1 MSEKNWYVVQTYSGL
16 ENTVKKDLEQRIKSM
31 GMQDKIFRVVIPE
44 EVEVEVKKGKRKE
57 KVKKIFPGYVFIEMI
72 VTDDSWYVVRNTP
85 NVTGFIGSSGKGAKP
100 IPLKPEEINPILKK
114 LGLHKTEV
122 KINVKKGD
130 QVRINSGPFAGQV
143 GTVDEIDKD
152 KLILKVLVEFFGRQT
167 PTEIEYSQVE
177 KIE

>member
-16 ENTVKKDLEQRIKSM
+16 ENTVKNNLEQRIKSM

-44 EVEVEVKKGKRKE
+44 EVEVEIKKGKRKE

-122 KINVKKGD
+122 EINVKKGD
-130 QVRINSGPFAGQV
+130 SVRIKTGPFNGQI

-152 KLILKVLVEFFGRQT
+152 KLSLKVLVEVFGRQT
-167 PTEIEYSQVE
+167 PVEIEYSQVE
-177 KIE
+177 KVE